1 LEKIFKGEI
10 VAVRIRLKRLG
21 RTHRPFYRVCTMD
34 SRTPRNGKA
43 IEELGFYDPM
53 VKEKDARVRLN
64 NERIAYWLSVGAKP
78 TEKVQVLINKYGP
91 EGTHLEA
98 QTEAFERL
106 KTNKTTAPPPEALP
120 ALDPEPTV
128 EESAADESAELADD
142 AVEAAPATEEAAPA
156 TEEAAPATEEAAP
169 ATEEAAPATEE
180 AAPATEEAAPAT
192 EEAVPATEEAAPA
205 TEEAAPA
212 TEEAA
217 PATEEAAPATEEAAP
232 ATEEAAPATEEA
244 ASDD

>member
-1 LEKIFKGEI
+1 M
-10 VAVRIRLKRLG
+10 AVRIRLKRLG

-106 KTNKTTAPPPEALP
+106 KTNKPTAPPPEALP
-120 ALDPEPTV
+120 ELDSEPTV
-128 EESAADESAELADD
+128 EESATDESAEPTDD
-142 AVEAAPATEEAAPA
+142 AVVDTPATEEEAAPA
-156 TEEAAPATEEAAP
+156 EEEAAPAEEEASD
-169 ATEEAAPATEE
+169 EE
-180 AAPATEEAAPAT
+180 
-192 EEAVPATEEAAPA
+192 
-205 TEEAAPA
+205 
-212 TEEAA
+212 
-217 PATEEAAPATEEAAP
+217 
-232 ATEEAAPATEEA
+232 
-244 ASDD
+244 SDD

>member
-98 QTEAFERL
+98 QTEAFARL

-128 EESAADESAELADD
+128 EESAADESAEPADD
-142 AVEAAPATEEAAPA
+142 AVVVDTPATEEAAP
-156 TEEAAPATEEAAP
+156 
-169 ATEEAAPATEE
+169 
-180 AAPATEEAAPAT
+180 
-192 EEAVPATEEAAPA
+192 VTEEAAPA

-244 ASDD
+244 APVTEEAAPATEEAAPATEEAAPATEEAASDEKSDD